1 MGLETGWS
9 GITEPG
15 IENRFMDSVV
25 SQLQYP
31 DAYRDAKRK
40 EKKERKKK
48 KKKKKKRYAYAPR
61 GACASPRAS
70 TNVKQTAR
78 LCVWIL
84 SMRARSLPMRTGYVK
99 MCTRT
104 SQPYK
109 VRLCRARDQWRPRA
123 SLFGKFCFHE
133 RDTN

>member
-48 KKKKKKRYAYAPR
+48 KKKKKKKDMRMH
-61 GACASPRAS
+61 RA
-70 TNVKQTAR
+70 
-78 LCVWIL
+78 
-84 SMRARSLPMRTGYVK
+84 
-99 MCTRT
+99 
-104 SQPYK
+104 
-109 VRLCRARDQWRPRA
+109 VRVLRPALLRMLNRPRDYA
-123 SLFGKFCFHE
+123 CGF
-133 RDTN
+133 